1 MKAAVVR
8 RAGGPEVLEL
18 GDVPRPEPVAGRVLI
33 AVRAFGLNRG
43 ELMTRQ
49 GHSPS
54 VTFPRILGIEC
65 VGTVVA
71 APGGEFVSGTT
82 VAAVVGGM
90 GRAYDGS
97 YAEFVCVPAESVY
110 ALRTNLDWVRL
121 AAIPESF
128 VTAWGGLYDALE
140 IERGQ
145 TILVRGATSSV
156 GLTAVSL
163 AKTAGLR
170 VFATTRRDDRRA
182 MLIEEGAH
190 EALIDDGA
198 LAPALR
204 ALLPGGVDR
213 VLDYVGTAVLAD
225 TLRCVALHG
234 VACMSGILGNA
245 WTIPDFSPSELI
257 PPGVKLTTYSSTSL
271 PIDRGARLQDAV
283 DGVAA
288 GRYRIRVDRV
298 FPLDAI
304 VEAHRW
310 MEDNR
315 AVGKIVITV
324 DAERA

>member
-8 RAGGPEVLEL
+8 MAGGPEVLEL
-18 GDVPRPEPVAGRVLI
+18 ADLPRPEPQPGRVLI
-33 AVRAFGLNRG
+33 AVKAFGLNRG
-43 ELMTRQ
+43 EVLTRQ

-71 APGGEFVSGTT
+71 APAGEFAPGTT

-97 YAEFVCVPAESVY
+97 YAEFVAVPAASVY
-110 ALRTNLDWVRL
+110 ALRTDLDWVRL

-163 AKTAGLR
+163 AKRAGLR
-170 VFATTRRDDRRA
+170 VLATTRRDDRKA
-182 MLIEEGAH
+182 ALIEEGADDV
-190 EALIDDGA
+190 LIDDGT
-198 LAPALR
+198 LAPAVR
-204 ALLPGGVDR
+204 ALVPGGVDR
-213 VLDYVGTAVLAD
+213 VLDYVGTIALAD

-234 VACMSGILGNA
+234 VACTSGILGNA
-245 WTIPDFSPSELI
+245 WTIPEFSPAETI
-257 PPGVKLTTYSSTSL
+257 PAGVKLTTYSSTSL
-271 PIDRGARLQDAV
+271 PIERGARLQDAV
-283 DGVAA
+283 DGVAS
-288 GRYRIRVDRV
+288 GRYRLRIDRV

-304 VEAHRW
+304 VDAHRW
-310 MEDNR
+310 MEENR
-315 AVGKIVITV
+315 AVGKIVVTV
-324 DAERA
+324 DA